1 MGRTFT
7 GAPQSFVS
15 HGSLYLICSNMG
27 VQSYPMTVVLDTTI
41 RRDALRGRG
50 ALSNAV
56 GRYERQTRTLLDDG
70 WDRSTGQPSVAKAP
84 GRATAKNVVPAA
96 FMDDGRDDGWRA
108 DDNAP
113 PPIRTEVVLDATRSI
128 IARNKSPDISFDQ
141 SINPYRGCEH
151 GCIYCFARPT
161 HAYLGL
167 SPGVDFES
175 RLFAKPD
182 AARLLAKE
190 LSAPGYVPRVIAM
203 GTNTDP
209 YQPLEKQ
216 MRITRSI
223 LEVLR
228 DFRHPVAIVTKSP
241 LILRDLDILSE
252 MAAMGLA
259 KAALSITTLDRKLA
273 RAMEPRAGTPSRR
286 LQAIQGLADAGVPAG
301 VMFAPAIPALN
312 DHEMEAVLSA
322 AAGHGARS
330 AGYVLLRL
338 PLEIKDLFRE
348 WLETNAP
355 GRARH
360 VMTLVRQ
367 MRGGKDYDA
376 AWNTRMKGT
385 GPYAE
390 MMARRFHMAVRK
402 QGLNRPA
409 PPLAIH
415 SFRRPARIGDQLA
428 LF

>member
-1 MGRTFT
+1 
-7 GAPQSFVS
+7 
-15 HGSLYLICSNMG
+15 
-27 VQSYPMTVVLDTTI
+27 MTIVLDTMI
-41 RRDALRGRG
+41 RRDVLHGRG
-50 ALSNAV
+50 ALSNSA
-56 GRYERQTRTLLDDG
+56 GRYERHSRSLLDDG
-70 WDRSTGQPSVAKAP
+70 W
-84 GRATAKNVVPAA
+84 
-96 FMDDGRDDGWRA
+96 DDGWRA
-108 DDNAP
+108 DDDAAP
-113 PPIRTEVVLDATRSI
+113 SIRTEVIHDASRTI
-128 IARNKSPDISFDQ
+128 IARNQSPDISFDQ

-175 RLFAKPD
+175 RLFAKPN
-182 AARLLAKE
+182 AAQLLAKE
-190 LSAPGYVPRVIAM
+190 LSAHGYVPRVIAM

-209 YQPLEKQ
+209 YQPLEKK
-216 MRITRSI
+216 MRITRQV

-228 DFRHPVAIVTKSP
+228 DFRNPVAIVTKSP
-241 LILRDLDILSE
+241 LILRDIDILSE
-252 MAAMGLA
+252 MASMGLA

-286 LQAIQGLADAGVPAG
+286 LQAIAGLTEAGIPAG

-312 DHEMEAVLSA
+312 DHEMEAVLTA
-322 AAGHGARS
+322 AHDHGART

-348 WLETNAP
+348 WLEANAP
-355 GRARH
+355 GRAKH
-360 VMTLVRQ
+360 VMALVRQ

-385 GPYAE
+385 GPYAQ
-390 MMARRFHMAVRK
+390 MMARRFHMAVRRL
-402 QGLNRPA
+402 GLNRPGR
-409 PPLAIH
+409 PLATQQ
-415 SFRRPARIGDQLA
+415 FRRPPRTGDQLA

>member
-1 MGRTFT
+1 
-7 GAPQSFVS
+7 
-15 HGSLYLICSNMG
+15 
-27 VQSYPMTVVLDTTI
+27 MTIVLNTTM
-41 RRDALRGRG
+41 RPELLRGRG

-56 GRYERQTRTLLDDG
+56 GRYEKQTRTLVDDG
-70 WDRSTGQPSVAKAP
+70 WD
-84 GRATAKNVVPAA
+84 
-96 FMDDGRDDGWRA
+96 DGWRS

-113 PPIRTEVVLDATRSI
+113 PPIRTEVIHDATRTI

-151 GCIYCFARPT
+151 GCVYCFARPT

-175 RLFAKPD
+175 RLFAKPN
-182 AARLLAKE
+182 AAALLAKE
-190 LSAPGYVPRVIAM
+190 LSAPGYVPKVIAM

-209 YQPLEKQ
+209 YQPLEKK

-241 LILRDLDILSE
+241 LILRDIDILSE
-252 MAAMGLA
+252 MADMGLA

-273 RAMEPRAGTPSRR
+273 RTMEPRAGTPSRR
-286 LQAIQGLADAGVPAG
+286 LQAIQGLSEAGIPTG

-312 DHEMEAVLSA
+312 DAEMETVLSA
-322 AAGHGARS
+322 AADAGARS

-348 WLETNAP
+348 WLEVNVP
-355 GRARH
+355 GRAKH

-376 AWNTRMKGT
+376 QWNTRMKGT

-390 MMARRFHMAVRK
+390 MMARRFHMAVKRLGMN
-402 QGLNRPA
+402 QPRA
-409 PPLAIH
+409 PMAIH
-415 SFRRPARIGDQLA
+415 KFKRPPRLGDQLS
-428 LF
+428 LL